1 MKNYDIT
8 EERAAQLKE
17 QLVAKR
23 AELAEQA

>member
-8 EERAAQLKE
+8 EARAAQIKE

-23 AELAEQA
+23 AELANQA